1 MKQTN
6 EETVEQLLEVIS
18 KAEVSQDDIIPV
30 LSLLLLSVG
39 ATLEGCRTVAS
50 KEVILNYAKQP
61 TLGNAL
67 MAQSIFMKETWKG

>member
-6 EETVEQLLEVIS
+6 EETVKQLLDVIS
-18 KAEVSQDDIIPV
+18 KAEISQDDIVPV

-39 ATLEGCRTVAS
+39 ATLEGCSTVAS
-50 KEVILNYAKQP
+50 EEVVLNYAKQP

-67 MAQSIFMKETWKG
+67 MAQAIFMKETWKG